1 MATGVHVSVL
11 MLLNTWLKWIHQI
24 RPATLKTPLCVCQP
38 FKIPYLTARV
48 LIKLCWKHI
57 KRLEVVYANVG
68 FFLDLVISL
77 CLQQHNQNFTL
88 VLDHYSQTPPF
99 KCRWNAICSP
109 SWIIMGLFFL
119 KTMFQMANSA
129 AWWQHSVFKK
139 YFSTNNGQRKTKG
152 KGASVVVATE
162 EKKKR
167 KLFFI
172 LPTECRAATLG
183 HLSRCNRT
191 AQNMTWQ
198 QCFHPPVKTHISI
211 INKSVYLAWQLQH
224 KERDLAPVLP
234 QAREMKTTGLSE
246 VCEKWFPNQWNSL
259 SSFQQHKTPIG
270 HVWPPVISVPYCIFT
285 WGTMLVNLILCTP
298 CGLCCLVQPPVLLR
312 AARVSALTYWREP
325 EESCRVA
332 EANDELH
339 REW

>member
-1 MATGVHVSVL
+1 
-11 MLLNTWLKWIHQI
+11 
-24 RPATLKTPLCVCQP
+24 
-38 FKIPYLTARV
+38 
-48 LIKLCWKHI
+48 
-57 KRLEVVYANVG
+57 
-68 FFLDLVISL
+68 
-77 CLQQHNQNFTL
+77 
-88 VLDHYSQTPPF
+88 
-99 KCRWNAICSP
+99 
-109 SWIIMGLFFL
+109 
-119 KTMFQMANSA
+119 MANSV
-129 AWWQHSVFKK
+129 AWWQHSVFQK
-139 YFSTNNGQRKTKG
+139 YFLTNNGQRKTKG
-152 KGASVVVATE
+152 KGVSAVVATE
-162 EKKKR
+162 GKKSR
-167 KLFFI
+167 NCFLLF
-172 LPTECRAATLG
+172 LLNAGQQHSVTCPY
-183 HLSRCNRT
+183 CNRT

-234 QAREMKTTGLSE
+234 QALEMKTTGLSE

-270 HVWPPVISVPYCIFT
+270 HVWPPVIFVPYCIFT

-298 CGLCCLVQPPVLLR
+298 RALCCLVQPPVLLR
-312 AARVSALTYWREP
+312 AACVSALTYWREP